1 MKVCVVCYQRMAFHS
16 ISFLCYCL
24 QENNVELDF
33 VGDRVTEVQTIEG
46 ITMAVKPLSGLD
58 EVERY
63 SGVILPGGDIIHL
76 LNISWLERG
85 LAAFDREGKF
95 IGSICAA
102 TRVVAELGFL
112 RGRQYTSPMD
122 FSVLP
127 QAAGSKN
134 IKTVV
139 VQDGNLL
146 TARGQGFT
154 EFALSA
160 LKMLACT
167 DEEELGR
174 LHRRYRPS
182 SKRIRWDLIK
192 YDRIQES

>member
-1 MKVCVVCYQRMAFHS
+1 MVDIFAAQVTLA
-16 ISFLCYCL
+16 I
-24 QENNVELDF
+24 NVPSNKIVATIKAVTNVAAVDF
-33 VGDRVTEVQTIEG
+33 PVSHV
-46 ITMAVKPLSGLD
+46 
-58 EVERY
+58 
-63 SGVILPGGDIIHL
+63 IHL
-76 LNISWLERG
+76 LNIPWLERG
-85 LAAFDREGKF
+85 LAAINREGKF

-192 YDRIQES
+192 YERIQES